1 MKKRMTLIC
10 AGILMITCLCSCSRL
25 MRQEKEPAQELPA
38 PSIQDEVPTPTTE
51 GGALE
56 LNQYALTL
64 VVGETAQLEVT
75 PADGLI
81 LQWRSSNESVVLV
94 NSQGLIT
101 AVGEGVANITCADTG
116 SNAAVCTVTVSAPT
130 TQAPTATVPTE
141 IEPDTGAVFPHS
153 SDTYLTEEEIAH
165 RLANYD
171 GDSPTGNY
179 AQDAINEIYAR
190 HGYVFQNNTIRAFYE
205 AKDWYVADSGFSMGD
220 LNACEKAN
228 IELLKTFK

>member
-1 MKKRMTLIC
+1 MKKRMALIC

-25 MRQEKEPAQELPA
+25 MRQEKEPAQELPV

-116 SNAAVCTVTVSAPT
+116 SNTAVCTVTVSAPT
-130 TQAPTATVPTE
+130 TQAPTVTVPTE
-141 IEPDTGAVFPHS
+141 SEPDTGAVFPHS